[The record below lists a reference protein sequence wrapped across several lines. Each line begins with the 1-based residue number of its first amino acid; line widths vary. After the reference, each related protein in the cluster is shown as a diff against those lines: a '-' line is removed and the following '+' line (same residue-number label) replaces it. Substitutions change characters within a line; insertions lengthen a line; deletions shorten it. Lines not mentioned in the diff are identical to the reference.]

1 MVREK
6 VEEMLNA
13 MLDEEAEQITKAID
27 MTFEND

>member
-27 MTFEND
+27 MTLEN